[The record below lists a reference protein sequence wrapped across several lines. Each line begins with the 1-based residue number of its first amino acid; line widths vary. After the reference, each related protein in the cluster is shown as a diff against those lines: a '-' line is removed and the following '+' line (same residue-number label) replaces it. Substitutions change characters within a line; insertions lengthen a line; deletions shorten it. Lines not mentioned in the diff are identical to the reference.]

1 MKQKNLP
8 DDIESKSLDELKE
21 ILNNLVEKI
30 EKNKVSN
37 QSEEDYLE
45 IFKLN
50 NFKLTKQLLFN
61 KNIGQKGKLSQII
74 KLLVT
79 KLEQKNFFK
88 PPEKRSS
95 MIKNINNLQMNY

>member
-50 NFKLTKQLLFN
+50 KF
-61 KNIGQKGKLSQII
+61 I
-74 KLLVT
+74 
-79 KLEQKNFFK
+79 
-88 PPEKRSS
+88 
-95 MIKNINNLQMNY
+95 

>member
-30 EKNKVSN
+30 EKNKASS

-50 NFKLTKQLLFN
+50 KFIEKNFK
-61 KNIGQKGKLSQII
+61 IPQKKYLRKID
-74 KLLVT
+74 
-79 KLEQKNFFK
+79 
-88 PPEKRSS
+88 
-95 MIKNINNLQMNY
+95 

>member
-37 QSEEDYLE
+37 QSEEDYLSLIHISE
-45 IFKLN
+45 P
-50 NFKLTKQLLFN
+50 TR
-61 KNIGQKGKLSQII
+61 
-74 KLLVT
+74 
-79 KLEQKNFFK
+79 
-88 PPEKRSS
+88 P
-95 MIKNINNLQMNY
+95 Y

>member
-50 NFKLTKQLLFN
+50 ICN
-61 KNIGQKGKLSQII
+61 
-74 KLLVT
+74 
-79 KLEQKNFFK
+79 
-88 PPEKRSS
+88 KRSRGILILPIFLIS
-95 MIKNINNLQMNY
+95 SLK

>member
-30 EKNKVSN
+30 EQNKASN
-37 QSEEDYLE
+37 QSEEEFLK

-50 NFKLTKQLLFN
+50 RFIEKKFQNTSKEISE
-61 KNIGQKGKLSQII
+61 KNRLKIKQII
-74 KLLVT
+74 KKDGKKT
-79 KLEQKNFFK
+79 K
-88 PPEKRSS
+88 
-95 MIKNINNLQMNY
+95 

>member
-8 DDIESKSLDELKE
+8 DDIKSKSLDELKE

-30 EKNKVSN
+30 ENNKTLN

-50 NFKLTKQLLFN
+50 KFIEKKFQNSSKEISEKNRLRIKQILKKNGKKTK
-61 KNIGQKGKLSQII
+61 
-74 KLLVT
+74 
-79 KLEQKNFFK
+79 
-88 PPEKRSS
+88 
-95 MIKNINNLQMNY
+95 

>member
-30 EKNKVSN
+30 EKNKASN

-50 NFKLTKQLLFN
+50 KFIEKKFQNTSREISEKNKLKIKQILKKDAKKTK
-61 KNIGQKGKLSQII
+61 
-74 KLLVT
+74 
-79 KLEQKNFFK
+79 
-88 PPEKRSS
+88 
-95 MIKNINNLQMNY
+95 

>member
-30 EKNKVSN
+30 EKNKASN

-50 NFKLTKQLLFN
+50 IL
-61 KNIGQKGKLSQII
+61 KGKILI
-74 KLLVT
+74 KL
-79 KLEQKNFFK
+79 
-88 PPEKRSS
+88 S
-95 MIKNINNLQMNY
+95 NL

>member
-30 EKNKVSN
+30 EKNKASN

-50 NFKLTKQLLFN
+50 IFN
-61 KNIGQKGKLSQII
+61 K
-74 KLLVT
+74 
-79 KLEQKNFFK
+79 
-88 PPEKRSS
+88 RSRGILILPIFLRIS
-95 MIKNINNLQMNY
+95 LK